1 MEYIEELINELDND
15 LRAKAHGEYLNMY
28 KQDLIE
34 SAEYEVEE
42 EEAEMDNTQYTETT
56 NTTKSSGTDWEF
68 IAELIKVWT
77 EPIDFKAEKRKEK
90 RRRKNKKVKGRHMKE
105 Y

>member
-1 MEYIEELINELDND
+1 MKYIEELINELDND
-15 LRAKAHGEYLNMY
+15 LRATAHGEYLNMY

-34 SAEYEVEE
+34 SAEYEAEE
-42 EEAEMDNTQYTETT
+42 EAAEMDNTQYTETT
-56 NTTKSSGTDWEF
+56 STTKKSGSDWDF

-77 EPIDFKAEKRKEK
+77 EPIDTKK